1 MLSLTVRIGQAV
13 QLGEV
18 AVVKV
23 EEKSGRNVRLV
34 FATAI
39 APIRLIADGII
50 PKRFTMGITGE
61 RKVVDMPMP
70 APDGRL
76 QAAAG

>member
-13 QLGEV
+13 QLGEY
-18 AVVKV
+18 AVIKV

-39 APIRLIADGII
+39 QGIHLLADGII
-50 PKRFTMGITGE
+50 PKRFTVGITGE
-61 RKVVDMPMP
+61 RKVVDMPRP
-70 APDGRL
+70 AQDDRL